1 MRNTILKTVIIFD
14 VKKKFSKIS
23 KEDETIKKEM
33 SEEKKEWSKCFLKNE
48 SKCFFSV
55 YGNIQTECSYLVN
68 FTIYERALGFLFT
81 TIFTSFTDKIERRV
95 IYSIVSYLQ

>member
-14 VKKKFSKIS
+14 VKKKFRKIS

-33 SEEKKEWSKCFLKNE
+33 SEEKKAWSTCFIQNE

-68 FTIYERALGFLFT
+68 FTIYERALGFF
-81 TIFTSFTDKIERRV
+81 
-95 IYSIVSYLQ
+95 LQRSLRHLLIK